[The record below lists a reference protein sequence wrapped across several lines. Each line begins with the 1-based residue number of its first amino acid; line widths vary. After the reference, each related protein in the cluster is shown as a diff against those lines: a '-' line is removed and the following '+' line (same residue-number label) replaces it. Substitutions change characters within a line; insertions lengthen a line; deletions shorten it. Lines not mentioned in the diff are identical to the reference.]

1 MSLAPIA
8 RLQSEKEMTMK
19 IIAAA
24 LLAVSVLTSMAGPGI
39 ADDAPW
45 TAERFWD
52 EHSRRQF

>member
-1 MSLAPIA
+1 
-8 RLQSEKEMTMK
+8 MTMIMK

-24 LLAVSVLTSMAGPGI
+24 LLAGSVLTTMAGPGI

-52 EHSRRQF
+52 VHSRRQF

>member
-1 MSLAPIA
+1 MI
-8 RLQSEKEMTMK
+8 TK

-24 LLAVSVLTSMAGPGI
+24 LLAGSVLASMAGPGI